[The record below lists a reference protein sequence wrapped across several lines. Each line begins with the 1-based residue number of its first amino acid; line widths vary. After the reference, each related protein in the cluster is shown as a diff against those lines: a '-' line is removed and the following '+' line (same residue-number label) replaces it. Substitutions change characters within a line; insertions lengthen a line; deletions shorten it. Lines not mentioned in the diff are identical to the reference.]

1 MLCQHLSIPW
11 QFVCFSDRNIDGVD
25 TYPIKDLGLK
35 SSRWGDKYPQCFN
48 RLWLFSEEAREVV
61 GDRFVNMDL
70 DCVIYDNIDPI
81 LSRTEDFI
89 IAKGNFARNGYSGSM
104 WMMDTGARSQVW
116 DNLNEKE
123 LEKATNTYVGSDQ
136 AWIRYCLGP
145 DEAKFDETDGV
156 YHYHYL
162 TKKGVKQPPENAK
175 IVFFAG
181 KTKPED
187 TDWT

>member
-1 MLCQHLSIPW
+1 
-11 QFVCFSDRNIDGVD
+11 
-25 TYPIKDLGLK
+25 
-35 SSRWGDKYPQCFN
+35 
-48 RLWLFSEEAREVV
+48 
-61 GDRFVNMDL
+61 MDL

-89 IAKGNFARNGYSGSM
+89 ITKGNFARNGYSGSM
-104 WMMDTGARSQVW
+104 WMMNTGARSHVW
-116 DNLNEKE
+116 DNLNKKE

-136 AWIRYCLGP
+136 AWIRHCLGP
-145 DEAKFDETDGV
+145 DEVKFDETDGV

-187 TDWT
+187 TDWI